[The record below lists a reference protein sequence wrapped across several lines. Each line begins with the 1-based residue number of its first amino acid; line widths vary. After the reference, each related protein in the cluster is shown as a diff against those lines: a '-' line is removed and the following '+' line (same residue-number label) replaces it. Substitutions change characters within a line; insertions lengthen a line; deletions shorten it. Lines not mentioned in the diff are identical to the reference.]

1 MYLINEL
8 PAVVNNYTEYTPV
21 ATYPGPIPNTNSQ
34 WYTFSLDPPVCGR
47 YFVLQRAAPN
57 DGINNYLEIAEV
69 EVYSSS
75 ILRV

>member
-8 PAVVNNYTEYTPV
+8 PAVVNNYTGYTPV
-21 ATYPGPIPNTNSQ
+21 ATYPGPILNTDSQ
-34 WYTFSLDPPVCGR
+34 WYTFPLDPPLCGR

-57 DGINNYLEIAEV
+57 DGNNYLEIAEA